1 MDKNAFLIKMIRRYT
16 KQLSECYEKSVPV
29 VGHINSYLSK
39 RLITASSTKILPQSY
54 TELFR
59 DDDLANFISRS
70 SYLANINEKVEFLLL
85 KNPKNFKFY
94 GSPIL
99 KQAVTNLRIVLMK
112 LDIIFRYFSAFQKKI
127 AKLYNQ
133 NTKIT
138 ERLEITNYLFT
149 TEFHAN
155 ITESLGIIKSYLAF
169 HDALAPLPLLGYLEY
184 EGKNFLN
191 KKQLSLL
198 KP

>member
-1 MDKNAFLIKMIRRYT
+1 MIRRYS

-39 RLITASSTKILPQSY
+39 RLITASPTTILPQSY

-70 SYLANINEKVEFLLL
+70 SYLSNINEKIEFLLL
-85 KNPKNFKFY
+85 KNQKSYKFS
-94 GSPIL
+94 GSPVL
-99 KQAVTNLRIVLMK
+99 LQAVAELRIVLAK
-112 LDIIFRYFSAFQKKI
+112 LDIIFRYFSAFQKKL

-133 NTKIT
+133 DIKIT

-155 ITESLGIIKSYLAF
+155 VTESLGIIKSYLAF
-169 HDALAPLPLLGYLEY
+169 NNALDPIPLLGYLQY
-184 EGKNFLN
+184 EGRNFLN

-198 KP
+198 KQ